1 MMTTA
6 SAWAVTVHA
15 KRHKGDERME
25 WEMMIQATEIAG
37 GQWQRFRDALK
48 SADLPSD
55 DIDLPGRTFFEFTLD
70 SETVAWGGFE
80 THGTN
85 GLLRSLVVEPA
96 YRSKGVGAE
105 MLRVIEA
112 IAAGQGIARF
122 HLLTTTAS
130 GFFERQGYALNQRG
144 SAPSLISQTE
154 QFRGL
159 CPGSACYMCKALP
172 FDNG

>member
-1 MMTTA
+1 
-6 SAWAVTVHA
+6 
-15 KRHKGDERME
+15 ME

-159 CPGSACYMCKALP
+159 CPSAACYMCKALP

>member
-1 MMTTA
+1 
-6 SAWAVTVHA
+6 
-15 KRHKGDERME
+15 ME
-25 WEMMIQATEIAG
+25 AEMMIQAMEIAG

-70 SETVAWGGFE
+70 CETVAWGGFE
-80 THGTN
+80 THGTD

-96 YRSKGVGAE
+96 CRSKGVGAE

-122 HLLTTTAS
+122 HLLTTTVPR
-130 GFFERQGYALNQRG
+130 FFEQQGYALHQRG
-144 SAPSLISQTE
+144 SAPPLFGKLHST
-154 QFRGL
+154 
-159 CPGSACYMCKALP
+159 
-172 FDNG
+172 

>member
-1 MMTTA
+1 
-6 SAWAVTVHA
+6 
-15 KRHKGDERME
+15 ME
-25 WEMMIQATEIAG
+25 GNMMIQAKEIAG

-48 SADLPSD
+48 SADLPAD

-80 THGTN
+80 THGTD
-85 GLLRSLVVEPA
+85 GLLRSLVVVST
-96 YRSKGVGAE
+96 YRSKGV
-105 MLRVIEA
+105 
-112 IAAGQGIARF
+112 ARF

-130 GFFERQGYALNQRG
+130 GFFEQQGYALNQRG

-159 CPGSACYMCKALP
+159 CPGSACYMCKALSA
-172 FDNG
+172 NARK

>member
-1 MMTTA
+1 
-6 SAWAVTVHA
+6 
-15 KRHKGDERME
+15 ME

-48 SADLPSD
+48 SAHLTSD

-80 THGTN
+80 THGRD
-85 GLLRSLVVEPA
+85 GLLRSLVVVSTF
-96 YRSKGVGAE
+96 RSKGVGVAV
-105 MLRVIEA
+105 LRVIEA
-112 IAAGQGIARF
+112 KAAEQGIARF

-130 GFFERQGYALNQRG
+130 GFFEQQGYAVNQRV
-144 SAPSLISQTE
+144 SAPPLISQTE
-154 QFRGL
+154 QFMGL

-172 FDNG
+172 FVNGL